1 MGGGWLT
8 GMLLRAIMQSK
19 EVSLMEC
26 CFEIPYG
33 KEIYL

>member
-8 GMLLRAIMQSK
+8 GMLLRAIMQSRG
-19 EVSLMEC
+19 VHLMEC

>member
-8 GMLLRAIMQSK
+8 GMLLRAIMQSRG
-19 EVSLMEC
+19 VPLMEY
-26 CFEIPYG
+26 CFEIPCG